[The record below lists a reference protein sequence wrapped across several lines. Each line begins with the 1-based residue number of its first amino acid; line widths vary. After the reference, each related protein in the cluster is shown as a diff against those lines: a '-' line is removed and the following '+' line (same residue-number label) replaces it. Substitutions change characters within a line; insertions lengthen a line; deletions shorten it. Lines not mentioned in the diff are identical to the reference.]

1 MSAFNAL
8 EGFIHRHGDRIGRGL
23 MVLILTLIWIPI
35 GVVVLMSF
43 AGEGVLSFPPETYTV
58 RWYAEVLNNDDA
70 ISATL
75 TSLRVSFV
83 ATPITVLISLLAAYG
98 VARYDFRGKN
108 ALQALLTLPI
118 IVPLVVTGVAMTL
131 FFGNINLSSGFTTV
145 VIAHIVR
152 TVPFAALIIIPTVI
166 GFDRTLEEASKDL
179 GASELRTFRRVTLP
193 NIMPGV
199 IAGGLLAFTVSFNEF
214 VYTYFVRDTATQ
226 TLPVYLWGLIRYG
239 FSPEVNVISVLFLL
253 LAAAILLVAVS
264 LTGLKQVILRG

>member
-1 MSAFNAL
+1 MSALNTL

-58 RWYAEVLNNDDA
+58 RWYAEVLGNDDA

-75 TSLRVSFV
+75 TSLRVSLV
-83 ATPITVLISLLAAYG
+83 ATPITVLISILAAYG
-98 VARYDFRGKN
+98 IARYDFRGKN

-166 GFDRTLEEASKDL
+166 SFDRTLEEASKDL

-253 LAAAILLVAVS
+253 LATVILLVAVS